1 MYLVPMNDAKPAQDP
16 SAEQRV
22 VTVASAMLRGELG
35 VIEGSQLLCTL
46 WPLVSSLHRDP
57 DFLTFVAIDSET
69 DHLPVGDVR
78 RHWAPDALVIKD
90 KEIRAAEAFYRDL
103 AFAGCE
109 RLLAR
114 FGSSAEDARTSSP
127 RA

>member
-1 MYLVPMNDAKPAQDP
+1 MNDAKPAQDP

-57 DFLTFVAIDSET
+57 DFLTFVAIDMRDRSSACGGRSAA
-69 DHLPVGDVR
+69 LG
-78 RHWAPDALVIKD
+78 PDALVIKD